1 MKKTLIIIFILLLIS
16 TMTIGCGKDEP
27 KDIMLQSIEKGKEIN
42 SSTFNGTMDISFDLS
57 GVKSQ
62 DFGPLFMLSELHFV
76 MDGKTTNDP
85 MQLEA
90 NIKLQGL
97 NMDLSVQM
105 KDNKMYIKLPK
116 MLTIYFNDPSKE
128 YIYIDLADSISNID
142 LQSNQEESVRITKS
156 IIESLDNNAF
166 ISENTEEYTLK
177 EGNVSDVVSIIITQ
191 ENLKPFLQLLVANT
205 VPLLLEQMDQYS
217 VTEEQKAQF
226 EQMKNDL
233 AMNKEEIVKTI
244 NELDKYLTLNDF
256 KMTSVIDKDG
266 FERVSLLNL
275 DAVIR
280 TEQQDELGL
289 KMNMVQNINNINE
302 EITFEMPF
310 PTDEQMMDI
319 EELEQMF
326 NMGNTIQ

>member
-1 MKKTLIIIFILLLIS
+1 MTL
-16 TMTIGCGKDEP
+16 GCGKDNTP
-27 KDIMLQSIEKGKEIN
+27 KDIVLQSIEKGQEIN
-42 SSTFNGTMDISFDLS
+42 SSTFNGTMDITFDLS

-62 DFGPLFMLSELHFV
+62 DFGPLFMLPELHFI
-76 MDGKTTNDP
+76 MDGKTTNEP

-142 LQSNQEESVRITKS
+142 LQSNQEESVRLTKS
-156 IIESLDNNAF
+156 IIESLDDNAF
-166 ISENTEEYTLK
+166 VAENTKEYSLE

-191 ENLKPFLQLLVANT
+191 ENLKPFLQLLVVNT
-205 VPLLLEQMDQYS
+205 FPLLLEQMDQYS
-217 VTEEQKAQF
+217 VTEEQKEQF
-226 EQMKNDL
+226 EQMKNEL

-266 FERVSLLNL
+266 FERTSLFNL

-280 TEQQDELGL
+280 TEQQDELGI

-302 EITFEMPF
+302 EILFEMPL
-310 PTDEQMMDI
+310 PTDEQMMSI

-326 NMGNTIQ
+326 NMGDTIQ